1 MIDDGILVVRINMLS
16 EELMIGVVDILT
28 ELILEFGFVMFPDIM
43 FVGRVDILSGAILGV
58 SVDIAAD
65 ILSKTNGDHRD
76 TYSGDYFG
84 VCGGNSIR
92 GRRAD

>member
-28 ELILEFGFVMFPDIM
+28 ELILEFGFIM
-43 FVGRVDILSGAILGV
+43 LSDVTFVGRVDILSDAILV
-58 SVDIAAD
+58 NIAAD
-65 ILSKTNGDHRD
+65 MLSKTNGDHRD

-92 GRRAD
+92 GRRDD

>member
-28 ELILEFGFVMFPDIM
+28 ELILEFGFIM
-43 FVGRVDILSGAILGV
+43 LSDVTFVGRVGILSGAIL
-58 SVDIAAD
+58 VDIAAD
-65 ILSKTNGDHRD
+65 MLSKTNGDHRD